1 MTAGGQPP
9 IAYSVV
15 GGSLPAGLNMN
26 SLGLIT
32 GMPSIA
38 GTSDFTIRATDSCGA
53 GAQIVDRVFSL
64 TINPASCLPLSIPS
78 PATLSS
84 GIVNQGYTYQLTTS
98 GGQSPIIFN
107 IVSGSL
113 PSGLNLNSSGLITGM
128 PLTTGTF
135 NFVVQATD
143 SCAAGQ
149 QNAQRAFTLTINPQP
164 CPPLNITSPSIWPNG
179 TINQPYTYQLI
190 TAGGQPPVNF
200 SIASGSLPA
209 GLSITPG
216 GMITGIPKVAG
227 NYSFTV
233 QATDMCPAGAQTAAQ
248 RCSMYVLRYEG
259 TLSVFVMPSSFSIPR
274 SESSALSVNYQF
286 SSGTAFTNAILSS
299 PSGVFMVGD
308 TTIAENPTFLT
319 VNVRNGRG
327 RVSENISIPV
337 RILEETMK
345 RGSTSFV
352 FRRTFSSQDGGII
365 LNTMVNFTIT
375 TEAGAAFDIRRIDLY
390 FENRRPEITIPRNYP
405 NLRAFADIRFVGSGL
420 LQGFWE
426 VDGRILT
433 RVDRHLLYGSSITLE
448 TPEIP
453 PLPTF
458 DPGYHILKFIV
469 TNPAVGIPLKEV
481 LYFVTPDESPGKP
494 ANLSLYTPEN
504 GGDIEYGPSVFTWEK
519 SEKTAFFRIQF
530 FEDPKSE
537 PVFSAVTKEPSYALP
552 EFCLH
557 NSFSPGRKYYWKVT
571 GFDNESRA
579 IAESEPWSFHFT
591 ASGGYVK
598 GQVLIVFA
606 ESEFS
611 EGFVRK
617 LQKTYSLT
625 PVQTYRLHA
634 LKERMVL
641 FQTHEK
647 DIAALAAK
655 LRKNKNI
662 LLVQPNYISM
672 TMSDPLCKNQYANTI
687 LNIEKL
693 HKTATGRGVKVAV
706 IDTGVDADHE
716 DLKAR
721 VSVKENFVDGES
733 YVPEIH
739 GTAVAG
745 VIAASINGGG
755 IEGVAPEASII
766 ALRACRQVSAE
777 NPEGECHTDSL
788 ARALDE
794 AIDQRVHIVNMSFGT
809 PDYDSLLARLIDR
822 GQEKGILFVAPASNL
837 KNDRRL
843 RFPASHPAVIS
854 VGGLDEQMNPYPNA
868 DIAKASVACAPS
880 LNILTT
886 VPGNK
891 HNFLNGT
898 SLSSAY
904 ISGILALAVEKDKNI
919 SKKTLPHFKGN
930 ICQWEEE
937 LLKIKICEK

>member
-1 MTAGGQPP
+1 M
-9 IAYSVV
+9 
-15 GGSLPAGLNMN
+15 
-26 SLGLIT
+26 
-32 GMPSIA
+32 
-38 GTSDFTIRATDSCGA
+38 
-53 GAQIVDRVFSL
+53 
-64 TINPASCLPLSIPS
+64 
-78 PATLSS
+78 
-84 GIVNQGYTYQLTTS
+84 
-98 GGQSPIIFN
+98 
-107 IVSGSL
+107 
-113 PSGLNLNSSGLITGM
+113 
-128 PLTTGTF
+128 
-135 NFVVQATD
+135 
-143 SCAAGQ
+143 
-149 QNAQRAFTLTINPQP
+149 
-164 CPPLNITSPSIWPNG
+164 
-179 TINQPYTYQLI
+179 
-190 TAGGQPPVNF
+190 
-200 SIASGSLPA
+200 
-209 GLSITPG
+209 
-216 GMITGIPKVAG
+216 
-227 NYSFTV
+227 
-233 QATDMCPAGAQTAAQ
+233 
-248 RCSMYVLRYEG
+248 E
-259 TLSVFVMPSSFSIPR
+259 
-274 SESSALSVNYQF
+274 
-286 SSGTAFTNAILSS
+286 
-299 PSGVFMVGD
+299 
-308 TTIAENPTFLT
+308 
-319 VNVRNGRG
+319 
-327 RVSENISIPV
+327 
-337 RILEETMK
+337 
-345 RGSTSFV
+345 
-352 FRRTFSSQDGGII
+352 
-365 LNTMVNFTIT
+365 
-375 TEAGAAFDIRRIDLY
+375 
-390 FENRRPEITIPRNYP
+390 
-405 NLRAFADIRFVGSGL
+405 
-420 LQGFWE
+420 
-426 VDGRILT
+426 
-433 RVDRHLLYGSSITLE
+433 
-448 TPEIP
+448 
-453 PLPTF
+453 
-458 DPGYHILKFIV
+458 
-469 TNPAVGIPLKEV
+469 
-481 LYFVTPDESPGKP
+481 
-494 ANLSLYTPEN
+494 LSLYC
-504 GGDIEYGPSVFTWEK
+504 
-519 SEKTAFFRIQF
+519 FRWRC
-530 FEDPKSE
+530 ER
-537 PVFSAVTKEPSYALP
+537 
-552 EFCLH
+552 
-557 NSFSPGRKYYWKVT
+557 PGAHCICRIRI
-571 GFDNESRA
+571 F
-579 IAESEPWSFHFT
+579 
-591 ASGGYVK
+591 
-598 GQVLIVFA
+598 
-606 ESEFS
+606 

-843 RFPASHPAVIS
+843 RSPASHPVIS

-898 SLSSAY
+898 SSPPPISAASSPLQSKRTK
-904 ISGILALAVEKDKNI
+904 ISAKRPCPILRAI
-919 SKKTLPHFKGN
+919 SANGKRN
-930 ICQWEEE
+930 C
-937 LLKIKICEK
+937 